1 METKFLFPSRYKK
14 IGWFMLVPFFIL
26 GILKLKYSD
35 SFEFDFLNYD
45 SGNLVKRIFNKGGET
60 LFNLNNN
67 NFTDEIISMGLII
80 GLILTAFSKE
90 KIEDEMVQRTR
101 LDSFQFAALTQIIFT
116 ISGFLFMLFAGDPG
130 ESGLMLFFI
139 VLVFLFW
146 LSFIGR
152 FNFILHVKLK

>member
-1 METKFLFPSRYKK
+1 MKFLLPYRFKK
-14 IGWFMLVPFFIL
+14 IG
-26 GILKLKYSD
+26 
-35 SFEFDFLNYD
+35 
-45 SGNLVKRIFNKGGET
+45 
-60 LFNLNNN
+60 
-67 NFTDEIISMGLII
+67 IISAPLGFAFWLAMQLGYITKVLNFLFGEPATGSSYHIVNVIVAIISFFSFLIGI
-80 GLILTAFSKE
+80 YFVAFSKE

-116 ISGFLFMLFAGDPG
+116 ISGFLFMLYAGDPG